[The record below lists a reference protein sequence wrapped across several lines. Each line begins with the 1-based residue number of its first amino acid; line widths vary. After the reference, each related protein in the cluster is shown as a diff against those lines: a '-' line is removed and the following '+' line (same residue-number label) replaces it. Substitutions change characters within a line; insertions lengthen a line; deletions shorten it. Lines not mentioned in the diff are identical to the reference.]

1 MLHSDQSLSDSTNN
15 KILERPCRFV
25 LVCPNSS
32 VQAAWPFHQE
42 ERGFQTPVCLFIK
55 AERVCACPC
64 ACLLLLTLRPVC
76 SFGRVCVCVC
86 VCGVEAGVVTAR
98 HPNPAAATSGS
109 RLQETLRPGNVP
121 VPRPHALPTVRSPS
135 AGSQSR
141 TAFLLLFGLINP
153 LQGLGAGGL
162 NKRKTKAFSTPTSA
176 FTRPPTPSEILQNLR
191 DLHRKCAG
199 QPHRR

>member
-15 KILERPCRFV
+15 KILEPPRQFV
-25 LVCPNSS
+25 PVCPNSS
-32 VQAAWPFHQE
+32 VRAAQPFHQE

-55 AERVCACPC
+55 AERVCACLC

-86 VCGVEAGVVTAR
+86 GVEAGVVTAR
-98 HPNPAAATSGS
+98 HLNPAAATSGS
-109 RLQETLRPGNVP
+109 HLQETLRPGNVP
-121 VPRPHALPTVRSPS
+121 APRPHALPTVRSPS
-135 AGSQSR
+135 AGSQSQ

-162 NKRKTKAFSTPTSA
+162 NERKTKAFSTPASA